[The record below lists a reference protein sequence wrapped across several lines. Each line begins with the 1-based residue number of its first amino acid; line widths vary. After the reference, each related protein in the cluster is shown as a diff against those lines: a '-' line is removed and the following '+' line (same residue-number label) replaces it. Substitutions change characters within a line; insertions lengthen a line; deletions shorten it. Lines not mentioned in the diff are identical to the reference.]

1 MKENRVDIR
10 IDELNKVVCL
20 LARVGSLD
28 IMRNLLVDVLK
39 HYENGKLT
47 VDDIFLNITE
57 LKDIHKYELK
67 RLNTNVEK
75 LSKLELNSYV
85 ESILHLI
92 DLQLSGFIF
101 IFTFSVYEINGEMYL
116 DRKTLKSDIDKLR
129 DKMLSFTYDKD
140 VKEVNK

>member
-1 MKENRVDIR
+1 MKGNRVEIR

-20 LARVGSLD
+20 LAKIGSLD

-39 HYENGKLT
+39 HYENRKLT
-47 VDDIFLNITE
+47 VDDIFFNITE
-57 LKDIHKYELK
+57 FKDIHKYELK

-75 LSKLELNSYV
+75 LSKIELNSYV

-101 IFTFSVYEINGEMYL
+101 IFTFSVYEINGEIYL

-140 VKEVNK
+140 VKGVNK